1 MYLDNDAIGGGSA
14 GNADLKPIRSTNFDA
29 NLEWYFAPR
38 AFVSI
43 GAFHMEMGSY
53 ITNGSFTGTY
63 PVLLGNT
70 AGGSAQQLVNRKF
83 VITGLTNKKASVTGL
98 EFAFETP
105 VAGNFGVSANYT
117 LANGHDADGHVLRG
131 NVKNTFNLGGF

>member
-14 GNADLKPIRSTNFDA
+14 GNADLKPIHSTNFDA

-38 AFVSI
+38 PSSHRRLPH
-43 GAFHMEMGSY
+43 GDGSY

-70 AGGSAQQLVNRKF
+70 AGGSGAA
-83 VITGLTNKKASVTGL
+83 TGQSQVRHHRLTNKKAS
-98 EFAFETP
+98 
-105 VAGNFGVSANYT
+105 
-117 LANGHDADGHVLRG
+117 
-131 NVKNTFNLGGF
+131 